1 MKTSNV
7 EEKEYMLQI
16 VEQINEYENI
26 TGKRIEKIAIYY
38 DENENTTFLNYIN
51 NSFTCKTIYTKYA
64 RMDILRYYLNRNIKE
79 ETSNK
84 YELYFKTKDWDCFN
98 KEQFIFEDNTLYI
111 CVY

>member
-1 MKTSNV
+1 
-7 EEKEYMLQI
+7 
-16 VEQINEYENI
+16 
-26 TGKRIEKIAIYY
+26 
-38 DENENTTFLNYIN
+38 
-51 NSFTCKTIYTKYA
+51 
-64 RMDILRYYLNRNIKE
+64 MDILRYYLNRNIKE